1 MLLLVAM
8 AAAEWLAGLVAA
20 VLVPDHAAH
29 CAAGGQQHQGEPAEA
44 RASHQ
49 EPGVSRGQEYKIS
62 SP

>member
-1 MLLLVAM
+1 MQVVG
-8 AAAEWLAGLVAA
+8 AAAECLAGLVAA

-29 CAAGGQQHQGEPAEA
+29 CAAAGDQQHQGEPAEA

-49 EPGVSRGQEYKIS
+49 EPGVSRGQEYNKIS

>member
-29 CAAGGQQHQGEPAEA
+29 CGSAVGGQQHQGEPAEA

-49 EPGVSRGQEYKIS
+49 EHLGLAEVRNIR
-62 SP
+62 

>member
-1 MLLLVAM
+1 M

-29 CAAGGQQHQGEPAEA
+29 SAAGGQQHQGEPAEA

-49 EPGVSRGQEYKIS
+49 EHLGLAEVRNSRNNLFRNSE
-62 SP
+62 